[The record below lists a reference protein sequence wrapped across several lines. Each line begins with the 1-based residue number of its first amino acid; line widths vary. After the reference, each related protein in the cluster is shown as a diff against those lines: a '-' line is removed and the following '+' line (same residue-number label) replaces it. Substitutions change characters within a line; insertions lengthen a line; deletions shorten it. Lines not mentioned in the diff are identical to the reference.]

1 MKKIIESTDGKYI
14 GLDVDDTNSTF
25 ILNGWAFTPTHIQD
39 LGGGYV
45 QYSTTSYVILT
56 KDISNG

>member
-1 MKKIIESTDGKYI
+1 MRKIIESTDGKYI
-14 GLDVDDTNSTF
+14 GLDVDGTTSTF
-25 ILNGWAFTPTHIQD
+25 ILNGWAFTPTNTQH

-45 QYSTTSYVILT
+45 QYSNTSYVILT